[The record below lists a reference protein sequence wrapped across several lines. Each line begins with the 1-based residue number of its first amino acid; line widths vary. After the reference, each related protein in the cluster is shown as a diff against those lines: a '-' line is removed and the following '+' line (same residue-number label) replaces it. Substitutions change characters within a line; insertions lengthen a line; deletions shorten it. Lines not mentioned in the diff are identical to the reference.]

1 MSFNVLCIMSLEI
14 LYGPYW
20 WWWWWFLSLFL
31 YLCLFPLFLSLF
43 FFSGSRPP
51 IEQIANTLTWSRKES
66 FSGTSSPSQTRPWPS
81 QSQKAALPMGRAFI
95 PIGSR
100 GQVRPEVNAC
110 IYHLTA
116 NPLCLLHVQGCAFVQ
131 LVSCLFSFHFSQ

>member
-1 MSFNVLCIMSLEI
+1 MVHTGGGGGGGFSLSFYISVSFLHFS
-14 LYGPYW
+14 
-20 WWWWWFLSLFL
+20 LSL
-31 YLCLFPLFLSLF
+31 

-66 FSGTSSPSQTRPWPS
+66 FSGTSPPSQTRPWPY
-81 QSQKAALPMGRAFI
+81 QPQKAALPTGRAFI
-95 PIGSR
+95 PIGSQ

-116 NPLCLLHVQGCAFVQ
+116 NPLCLLHVQGCAFV
-131 LVSCLFSFHFSQ
+131 